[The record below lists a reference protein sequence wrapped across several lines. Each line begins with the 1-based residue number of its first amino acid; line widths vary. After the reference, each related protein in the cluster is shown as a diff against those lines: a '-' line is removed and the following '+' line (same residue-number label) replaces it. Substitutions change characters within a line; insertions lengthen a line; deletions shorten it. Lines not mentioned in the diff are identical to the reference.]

1 MMMTTMM
8 LTITT
13 YMDARLKVAVERY
26 GNKWVKVT
34 ADIGGDVTISVF
46 YSYSHASII
55 NRQHT

>member
-34 ADIGGDVTISVF
+34 ADIGEDVT
-46 YSYSHASII
+46 
-55 NRQHT
+55 REK